1 MRTRFFHST
10 LSVAILAAF
19 AMPALADTATQSAE
33 ADTELEEIVVTAS
46 GSGSNL
52 KKAPASV
59 SVIHEAE
66 IKREPVTS
74 IGELISKQPGVSG
87 GTGLNA
93 EAGKIKGCVLIIR

>member
-1 MRTRFFHST
+1 MRNALFSLN
-10 LSVAILAAF
+10 LSVAVLAVF
-19 AMPALADTATQSAE
+19 AMPVLADTVAQSTE

-52 KKAPASV
+52 KNAPASV

-74 IGELISKQPGVSG
+74 IGELISKATWGQRWHRF
-87 GTGLNA
+87 
-93 EAGKIKGCVLIIR
+93 ER